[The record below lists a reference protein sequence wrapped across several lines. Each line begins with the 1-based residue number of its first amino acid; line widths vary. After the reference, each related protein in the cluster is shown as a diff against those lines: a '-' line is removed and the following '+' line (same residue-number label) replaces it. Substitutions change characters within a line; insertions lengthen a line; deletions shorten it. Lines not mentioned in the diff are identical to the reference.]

1 MMRSRE
7 WQLRRRPEGVPCP
20 SDVELVD
27 VELPEPGPGQVAIAN
42 RVLSVEPYMWGRMSA
57 TGTYA
62 DPYQIGETMTGHAVG
77 VVTASR
83 AEAIPVGATV
93 LHQHGWRER
102 GVLDAG
108 SVRVLDDP
116 LVSEH
121 AAWLGVLGVTG
132 FTAYVALHTIAACRP
147 GETVFVSA
155 AAGAV
160 GSTAV
165 QLAKAQGCRVIGSAG
180 SAEKIAFVRDELGAD
195 AAFSYRTGPVR
206 EGLREALL
214 ATGEEGIDVYVDNV
228 GGEHL
233 EAALRYIRPFGRIAL
248 CGAISTYGS
257 SPSPGPRNLLR
268 AIWQRVRLEGF
279 IVGDHEPHRPE
290 FERAMGRLLRS
301 GAVRRIETASAGIES
316 AFDAFTAMLGGAGI
330 GKTIVRLE

>member
-7 WQLRRRPEGVPCP
+7 WQLRRRPEGVPSP
-20 SDVELVD
+20 SDVELVE
-27 VELPEPGPGQVAIAN
+27 VEVPEPGPGQVAIAN

-57 TGTYA
+57 AGTYA

-93 LHQHGWRER
+93 LHEQGWREH

-116 LVSEH
+116 LVPD

-132 FTAYVALHTIAACRP
+132 FTAYVALHMIAACRP

-180 SAEKIAFVRDELGAD
+180 SAEKVAFVRDELGAD

-206 EGLREALL
+206 EGLRGALL
-214 ATGEEGIDVYVDNV
+214 AAAEEGIDVYVDNV

-233 EAALRYIRPFGRIAL
+233 EAALRYIRPFGRVAL
-248 CGAISTYGS
+248 CGAISAYGNP
-257 SPSPGPRNLLR
+257 PSPGPRNLLR

-279 IVGDHEPHRPE
+279 IVGDHEPRRPD
-290 FERAMGRLLRS
+290 FERAMSRLLRS
-301 GAVRRIETASAGIES
+301 GAVRGIETASAGIES
-316 AFDAFTAMLGGAGI
+316 AFDTFTAMLGGAGI
-330 GKTIVRLE
+330 GKSVVRLD